1 MNPDSLC
8 YVDQFLHGLNK
19 FHGLFTTSSVEL
31 QPGVVSDDQ
40 QPPMLLTL
48 LPILN
53 QQGHAENIFVGM
65 GSIERSLLIGK
76 TDGATV
82 THVTGRTLLRAAKDV
97 LRSCKKMMLIATA
110 SNSPYKDG
118 NFPSGTNWDDYIK
131 WCVVEMKKVTADE
144 KAGMI
149 AKPGLTISQVVATTA
164 RTVATTTPA
173 AEEEEEVEI
182 LAVDTASFPDVLDC
196 VADEL
201 LVGVEDE
208 FAGPP
213 ENAVDDEPDGKFFK
227 DFIAWCLWGHI
238 LIENDEDMKSMSFT
252 ESKVGSG
259 YGRKTSS
266 RRVLKAAAASRL
278 EGLVSV
284 DNRCG
289 TKKQKRASPDEDDA
303 NTCSD
308 DETAGSSFVFAED
321 DGILRKV
328 LEIFGFRVT

>member
-53 QQGHAENIFVGM
+53 QQGHAANIFVGK

-76 TDGATV
+76 TVGATV

-97 LRSCKKMMLIATA
+97 LCSCKKMMSIATA

-131 WCVVEMKKVTADE
+131 WCVVEMKKVVADE

-149 AKPGLTISQVVATTA
+149 AAKPGLTISQVVATTA

-182 LAVDTASFPDVLDC
+182 LAVDNASFPDVLDC
-196 VADEL
+196 VAN
-201 LVGVEDE
+201 DE
-208 FAGPP
+208 FAGP

-227 DFIAWCLWGHI
+227 GFIAWCLWGHI
-238 LIENDEDMKSMSFT
+238 PIENDEDMKSMLFT

-259 YGRKTSS
+259 MVGK
-266 RRVLKAAAASRL
+266 
-278 EGLVSV
+278 LVRGV
-284 DNRCG
+284 
-289 TKKQKRASPDEDDA
+289 P
-303 NTCSD
+303 
-308 DETAGSSFVFAED
+308 
-321 DGILRKV
+321 
-328 LEIFGFRVT
+328 